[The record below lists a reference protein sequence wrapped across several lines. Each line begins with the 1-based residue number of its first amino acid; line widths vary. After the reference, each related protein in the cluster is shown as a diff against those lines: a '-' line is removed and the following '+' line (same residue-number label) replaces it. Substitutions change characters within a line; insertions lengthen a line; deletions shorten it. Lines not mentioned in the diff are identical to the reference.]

1 MTLNQSTNK
10 QQVDLPM
17 RDGRA
22 SGTAFIVFASAD
34 GVNKA
39 VELNEATF
47 GAFFW
52 GFGTVPWRPTPALL
66 TPTHAMV
73 DG

>member
-1 MTLNQSTNK
+1 
-10 QQVDLPM
+10 M

-47 GAFFW
+47 GAVCLFLFL
-52 GFGTVPWRPTPALL
+52 GTVPWRPAPAFLP
-66 TPTHAMV
+66 PTNAMV
-73 DG
+73 DGWDGLLAQSAR